1 MRASN
6 HIPVAKIC
14 ARIENINEVWF
25 YDSAN
30 RLTNI
35 THSYN
40 GGANTLQ
47 SYTYGHSGRAT
58 TKEVREDGQGP
69 PGHRIIERWQAGI
82 HAGFFCWCVRRD
94 ERQCPGLALRQ
105 EGNGVRLL
113 HVKLYANLQA

>member
-25 YDSAN
+25 YNAVGQVTSNTNAN
-30 RLTNI
+30 
-35 THSYN
+35 
-40 GGANTLQ
+40 G
-47 SYTYGHSGRAT
+47 YTASYGHSGRAT